1 MTPVAGT
8 DYLETEVMTATPQ
21 RLQLML
27 INAAIRSASQGRNC
41 LEQKNN
47 QAALAPILRAQR
59 IVAELLT
66 GLNPE
71 SKDGLVQRVAGVYL
85 FIYRSL
91 IAANLSAALPSWT
104 MPCECWKLN
113 AKPGDWRVNNSA
125 PKSMTL
131 PASTRPM
138 PWELRLRREPV
149 AFRPA
154 SCRHKHRWQPAM
166 PANQGWQAAGV
177 RCSSAV
183 HLRPQ
188 SRAAVPRTL
197 AGLREGERGTCSA
210 TSKSQCLRRHSETL
224 DHKIRGIV
232 TTGKSSHAGA
242 VGTTIFS
249 MLADLLRACHLPAL
263 SQ

>member
-91 IAANLSAALPSWT
+91 IAANLERSTAKLDDALRVLEIERETWRLA
-104 MPCECWKLN
+104 CEQL
-113 AKPGDWRVNNSA
+113 GTEIHD
-125 PKSMTL
+125 
-131 PASTRPM
+131 
-138 PWELRLRREPV
+138 
-149 AFRPA
+149 
-154 SCRHKHRWQPAM
+154 
-166 PANQGWQAAGV
+166 AAGV
-177 RCSSAV
+177 
-183 HLRPQ
+183 H
-188 SRAAVPRTL
+188 AAY
-197 AGLREGERGTCSA
+197 AMGTSFEA
-210 TSKSQCLRRHSETL
+210 
-224 DHKIRGIV
+224 
-232 TTGKSSHAGA
+232 
-242 VGTTIFS
+242 
-249 MLADLLRACHLPAL
+249 
-263 SQ
+263 